1 VEASGVE
8 RFAAVGMS
16 QVAAIA
22 IEYAARHPE
31 RVTHLVLLG
40 AYVRAKLK
48 RDTVPRAAEDAE
60 TQLKLVELGWQQ
72 DDPSYRQL
80 FASQFMLGASLDQV
94 RAMGEVMRIS
104 ASGENAARIMRG
116 FPSSRSFY

>member
-1 VEASGVE
+1 MEASGVE

-31 RVTHLVLLG
+31 ITHLVLLG
-40 AYVRAKLK
+40 AYVRGKLK
-48 RDTVPRAAEDAE
+48 RDTAPRAAEDAE